1 MKIHGLQKLTLLD
14 YPSKV
19 ACTVFIAGCNMRCPF
34 CHNFELV
41 EDIPEAVC
49 DDKQL
54 LSFLEKRKGM
64 LDGVCLTGGEPLLN
78 PGTPE
83 LMRAIK
89 EMGYSVKLDTN
100 GTSPGTLARVI
111 EKGLC
116 DYVAMDIKNS
126 RERYAV
132 TAGVEYFDT
141 SPVEECVRL
150 LASGDTDYEL
160 RTTVV
165 RELLDEDS
173 FRDIAE
179 FCAGAKR
186 FVLQSFVDRD
196 TVRFSGLS
204 APDADELARYK
215 AILSETI
222 GDVSIRGV

>member
-41 EDIPEAVC
+41 EDVPEAVC
-49 DDKQL
+49 DDKEL

-132 TAGVEYFDT
+132 TAGLESFDT
-141 SPVEECVRL
+141 SPVEECVRI

-165 RELLDEDS
+165 RELHDEDS
-173 FRDIAE
+173 FRDISE

-204 APDADELARYK
+204 APDADELGRYK